1 MKFLLAVFTG
11 FLLVDIVYLNWV
23 VFFRPQTRSAVVA
36 PIENPTPSDTTV
48 NESANVCSPSCMS
61 VIQQATASAIASL
74 PRPVQTVTQTS
85 SGQQE
90 FFIPFGSATVTSPTM
105 QTVSGL
111 QAYVN
116 TSNYP
121 PIQQVFFEASV
132 SVPTGNETVNVQLFN
147 QTAGHPVWF
156 SNVFFPGGTT
166 GQLLTSQ
173 PITLDP
179 GNNLYVVQMQT
190 QLTFP
195 AVLEQARLH
204 IITN

>member
-23 VFFRPQTRSAVVA
+23 VFFHPKQTTALVT
-36 PIENPTPSDTTV
+36 PIQSPTPAPTSTPNT
-48 NESANVCSPSCMS
+48 CSNSCLAA
-61 VIQQATASAIASL
+61 IQQATQSATAVAKTAPQS
-74 PRPVQTVTQTS
+74 QQQTS
-85 SGQQE
+85 SGSQE
-90 FFIPFGSATVTSPTM
+90 FYVPFGSATVTSTTM

-116 TSNYP
+116 TANYP

-147 QTAGHPVWF
+147 STAQHPVWF
-156 SNVFFPGGTT
+156 SNVFFNGGTT